1 MNEIDK
7 DMLDDLV
14 GCVGRLAAQFFQD
27 EEIRK
32 DFEAW
37 QKERQPGRVAANG

>member
-1 MNEIDK
+1 MTIDMAQIDK
-7 DMLDDLV
+7 DVLEDLANCI
-14 GCVGRLAAQFFQD
+14 GKIAAEYFQD

-37 QKERQPGRVAANG
+37 QKERQSGI

>member
-1 MNEIDK
+1 MTEIDK
-7 DMLDDLV
+7 DALDDLV
-14 GCVGRLAAQFFQD
+14 GCVGRLAAQFFLD

-37 QKERQPGRVAANG
+37 QKERQSGR